1 MFNFIGGALLI
12 RFVDIVL
19 IKDIFKCHLA
29 TENKNSVTEKT
40 LLIEVIFSAIHRLSW
55 ATMVKLVCKVCLTT
69 FLFPEFTK
77 QTWD

>member
-29 TENKNSVTEKT
+29 TENKTSVTEKT
-40 LLIEVIFSAIHRLSW
+40 LLIELISSAIHRLS
-55 ATMVKLVCKVCLTT
+55 
-69 FLFPEFTK
+69 
-77 QTWD
+77 